1 MESEQNVANSDSMFS
16 AANTVADW
24 STDSFTSED
33 GKLADA
39 RSEHALEQAISQQA
53 VLNEVLECQ
62 RKLLV
67 YTEQVRT
74 KHANHQCRWVLLKT
88 RKWA

>member
-1 MESEQNVANSDSMFS
+1 MP
-16 AANTVADW
+16 W
-24 STDSFTSED
+24 SRLFRN
-33 GKLADA
+33 K
-39 RSEHALEQAISQQA
+39 A
-53 VLNEVLECQ
+53 VNEVLECQ